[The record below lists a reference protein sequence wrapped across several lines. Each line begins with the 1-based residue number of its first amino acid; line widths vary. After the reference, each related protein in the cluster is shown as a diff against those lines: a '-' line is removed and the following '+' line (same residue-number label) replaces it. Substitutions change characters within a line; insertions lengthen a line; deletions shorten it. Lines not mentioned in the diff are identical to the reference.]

1 MTTAIVVTLMLV
13 AVGIVVDQLARLS
26 KWLKQPPP
34 DRDAQPPDEQP

>member
-1 MTTAIVVTLMLV
+1 MIVVILALA

-26 KWLKQPPP
+26 KWLKNSPT